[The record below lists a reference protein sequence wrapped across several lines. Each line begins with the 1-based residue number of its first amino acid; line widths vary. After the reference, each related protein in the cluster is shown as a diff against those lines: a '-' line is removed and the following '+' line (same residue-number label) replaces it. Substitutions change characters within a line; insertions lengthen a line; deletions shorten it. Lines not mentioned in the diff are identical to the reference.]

1 MAERAYEGGTED
13 SVVTACLFDFGGVL
27 TSPVWETFSSFCRA
41 EGLDPD
47 SVKNLFREDPGALED
62 LRELEAGRIQPE
74 AFEKSFGGRLGLERS
89 EGLIDRLFAN
99 MNPEEE
105 MIGAVGA
112 IRAAGIKTGLVS
124 NSWRTDQYDRA
135 MLDGMFDDVV
145 ISGEV
150 GMHKP
155 NPDIYLLAAERL
167 AVEPTGCVFVDDLRE
182 NCLGA
187 EAVGMQSVRHRETEG
202 TLLALQ
208 SMTGVQLLTD

>member
-1 MAERAYEGGTED
+1 MQKEYEGTEGSGT
-13 SVVTACLFDFGGVL
+13 VAACLFDFGGVL
-27 TSPVWETFSSFCRA
+27 TSPVWDTFSSFCRA

-47 SVKNLFREDPGALED
+47 SIKQLFRKDPGALED
-62 LRELEAGRIQPE
+62 LRKLEAGQIEPE
-74 AFEKSFGGRLGLERS
+74 AFEKSFGDRLGVADAR
-89 EGLIDRLFAN
+89 GLIDRLFEN

-105 MIGAVGA
+105 MLSAVGA
-112 IRAAGIKTGLVS
+112 IKAAGIKTGLVS

-167 AVEPTGCVFVDDLRE
+167 EVDPASCVFIDDLRE
-182 NCLGA
+182 NCHGA
-187 EAVGMQSVRHRETEG
+187 EAVGMQAVRHRETEG

-208 SMTGVQLLTD
+208 SLTGVSLLDS

>member
-1 MAERAYEGGTED
+1 MQKGYEGTEGSGT
-13 SVVTACLFDFGGVL
+13 VAACLFDFGGVL
-27 TSPVWETFSSFCRA
+27 TSPVWDTFSSFCRA

-47 SVKNLFREDPGALED
+47 SIKQLFRKDPGALED
-62 LRELEAGRIQPE
+62 LRKLEAGQIEPE
-74 AFEKSFGGRLGLERS
+74 AFEKSFGDRLGVADAR
-89 EGLIDRLFAN
+89 GLIDRLFEN

-105 MIGAVGA
+105 MLSAVGA

-167 AVEPTGCVFVDDLRE
+167 EVDPASCVFIDDLRE
-182 NCLGA
+182 NCHGA
-187 EAVGMQSVRHRETEG
+187 EAVGMQAVRHRETEG
-202 TLLALQ
+202 TLLALE
-208 SMTGVQLLTD
+208 SLTGVRLLGA

>member
-1 MAERAYEGGTED
+1 MQKGYEGTEGSGT
-13 SVVTACLFDFGGVL
+13 VAACLFDFGGVL
-27 TSPVWETFSSFCRA
+27 TSPVWDTFSSFCRA

-47 SVKNLFREDPGALED
+47 SIKQLFRKDPGALED
-62 LRELEAGRIQPE
+62 LRKLEAGQIEPE
-74 AFEKSFGGRLGLERS
+74 AFEKSFGDRLGVADAR
-89 EGLIDRLFAN
+89 GLIDRLFEN

-105 MIGAVGA
+105 MLSAVGA
-112 IRAAGIKTGLVS
+112 IKAAGIKTGLVS

-167 AVEPTGCVFVDDLRE
+167 EVDPASCVFIDDLRE
-182 NCLGA
+182 NCHGA
-187 EAVGMQSVRHRETEG
+187 EAVGMQAVRHRETEG
-202 TLLALQ
+202 TLLALE
-208 SMTGVQLLTD
+208 SLTGVRLLGA

>member
-1 MAERAYEGGTED
+1 M
-13 SVVTACLFDFGGVL
+13 L
-27 TSPVWETFSSFCRA
+27 TSPVWETFSSFCRT

-62 LRELEAGRIQPE
+62 LRKLEAGRMQPE
-74 AFEKSFGGRLGLERS
+74 AFEESFGGRLGLERS
-89 EGLIDRLFAN
+89 EGLIDRLFEN

-105 MIGAVGA
+105 MIGAVRA

-155 NPDIYLLAAERL
+155 NQDIYLLAAERL
-167 AVEPTGCVFVDDLRE
+167 AVEPEGCVFVDDLRE

-187 EAVGMQSVRHRETEG
+187 EAAGMRSVRHREVEG

-208 SMTGVQLLTD
+208 SMTGIQLLAG

>member
-1 MAERAYEGGTED
+1 MQKEYEGTEGSGT
-13 SVVTACLFDFGGVL
+13 VAACLFDFGGVL
-27 TSPVWETFSSFCRA
+27 TSPVWDTFSSFCRA

-47 SVKNLFREDPGALED
+47 SIKQLFRKDPGALED
-62 LRELEAGRIQPE
+62 LRKLEAGQIEPE
-74 AFEKSFGGRLGLERS
+74 AFEKSFGDRLGVADAR
-89 EGLIDRLFAN
+89 GLIDRLFEN

-105 MIGAVGA
+105 MLSAVGA
-112 IRAAGIKTGLVS
+112 IKAAGIKTGLVS

-167 AVEPTGCVFVDDLRE
+167 EVDPASCVFIDDLRE
-182 NCLGA
+182 NCHGA
-187 EAVGMQSVRHRETEG
+187 EAVGMQAVRHRETEG
-202 TLLALQ
+202 TLLALE
-208 SMTGVQLLTD
+208 SLTGVRLLGA

>member
-1 MAERAYEGGTED
+1 M
-13 SVVTACLFDFGGVL
+13 L
-27 TSPVWETFSSFCRA
+27 TSPVWETFSSFCRT

-62 LRELEAGRIQPE
+62 LRKLEAGRIQPE
-74 AFEKSFGGRLGLERS
+74 AFEESFGGRLGLDRS
-89 EGLIDRLFAN
+89 EGLIDRLFEN

-105 MIGAVGA
+105 MIGAVRA
-112 IRAAGIKTGLVS
+112 IKAAGIKTGLVS

-155 NPDIYLLAAERL
+155 NQDIYLLAAERL
-167 AVEPTGCVFVDDLRE
+167 AVEPEGCVFIDDLRE

-187 EAVGMQSVRHRETEG
+187 EAAGMRSVRHREVEG

-208 SMTGVQLLTD
+208 SMTGIQLLAG